1 MGLERAEI
9 GTKKGTN
16 QGQEGQS
23 SGRRRARGLTA
34 FPEAPVAGQQ
44 GLRQGLS
51 RVVPFFIIIWGHP
64 RQGVLHTLPGVQQ
77 LLSHLLTCNRLLF
90 RQSLSPGCYFKRQ
103 HHSISCGC
111 SCRGIAPC
119 CLLLSMQCCVGLSI
133 ACVSCESCMPGSDGA
148 RCTDLRNEAEHRETA
163 EHGAEAT

>member
-51 RVVPFFIIIWGHP
+51 CVIPCFIIIRGHP
-64 RQGVLHTLPGVQQ
+64 RQGVLHSLPGVQQ
-77 LLSHLLTCNRLLF
+77 LLSHLLTCKHNFAQTGSLLGDTV
-90 RQSLSPGCYFKRQ
+90 SN
-103 HHSISCGC
+103 SITDKGAHAEQLHPVAHDYQC
-111 SCRGIAPC
+111 SAVWT
-119 CLLLSMQCCVGLSI
+119 CLLPV
-133 ACVSCESCMPGSDGA
+133 
-148 RCTDLRNEAEHRETA
+148 
-163 EHGAEAT
+163 